1 MPDVSAPDYDV
12 LVIGGGFAGVTAA
25 RDLADAGQRVLLLEA
40 RDRLGGRTFYG
51 RFEPLGIDLEFGGT
65 YIDPVLNRN
74 VGREIERYS
83 VAVEAPAA
91 EIEEQIAVLDGVRRY
106 GPLPLTAAE
115 LPAFERAMYQL
126 IGYSH
131 AVESGVPVDQQD
143 VAHLDDSFEDL
154 VERLGLPPAA
164 DAFLR
169 TWLEF
174 HGACELR
181 DTGSLA
187 WYQILGDLGHSVS
200 ALVLTMSTKFT
211 DGTKSLV
218 DAMVEDGGFDIA
230 LEKPVSTVSQAGET
244 VTVETTAGDVHTASA
259 AVVALPI
266 NCWPDIAFSP
276 ELNPSKR
283 AISAEGH
290 PGTAFKVWALTR
302 GAEPFVGLGEM
313 SGIGYAATDRQ
324 LPEGDLVVGFGSA
337 TTGGDITTAES
348 VERHLRTYKPE
359 IEVLEIGSH
368 DWNSDPY
375 SKGAWATIRPGWLT
389 EHATPMASQE
399 GRVAFASAEISHV
412 FRGWIDGA
420 ICSGATA
427 AQETLALLRST
438 P

>member
-1 MPDVSAPDYDV
+1 VSSPDYDV

-25 RDLADAGQRVLLLEA
+25 RDLADEGHRVLLLEA

-65 YIDPVLNRN
+65 YVDPVMNRN
-74 VGREIERYS
+74 VGREIGRYS
-83 VAVEAPAA
+83 LAVEAPAA
-91 EIEEQIAVLDGVRRY
+91 EIEEQIALLDGVRRY
-106 GPLPLTAAE
+106 GPLPLTAEE

-126 IGYSH
+126 VSYSH
-131 AVESGVPVDQQD
+131 AVESGVPADQQD
-143 VAHLDDSFEDL
+143 LAHLDDSFEDL

-200 ALVLTMSTKFT
+200 ALVLTMSHKFT
-211 DGTKSLV
+211 HGTKSLI
-218 DAMVEDGGFDIA
+218 DAMVEGTGFDVA
-230 LEKPVSTVSQAGET
+230 LETPVSAVTQSGDT
-244 VTVETTAGDVHTASA
+244 VTAETAAGDVYAASA

-266 NCWPDIAFSP
+266 NCWPDVEFTP

-283 AISAEGH
+283 AIAAEGH

-337 TTGGDITTAES
+337 TTGGDISTAES
-348 VERHLRTYKPE
+348 VERHLRRYKPE
-359 IEVLEIGSH
+359 IEVMEIGSH

-389 EHATPMASQE
+389 RHATQMASQE
-399 GRVAFASAEISHV
+399 GRLAFASAEISHV

-420 ICSGATA
+420 IWSGATA
-427 AQETLALLRST
+427 ARETLATLRST
-438 P
+438 S